1 MIPVDKP
8 INQEGMTVLA
18 HVASCCLDRD
28 IVSIVTLKNPN
39 VNVVDEYDRTPLM
52 HAVSVRISPEDL
64 KGMQVNL
71 DLVTYLV

>member
-1 MIPVDKP
+1 M
-8 INQEGMTVLA
+8 
-18 HVASCCLDRD
+18 DRD
-28 IVSIVTLKNPN
+28 IVSIVTLKSPN
-39 VNVVDEYDRTPLM
+39 VNVVDEYDKTPLM